1 MILNLD
7 LILIPVK
14 ISAATIILCLA
25 LLLVACAS
33 GYGLF
38 QILRPLM
45 QRQNSVA
52 GSATDIA
59 DTVETTASGLK
70 SKSPKN

>member
-7 LILIPVK
+7 LVLIPVK

-38 QILRPLM
+38 QILRPLIR
-45 QRQNSVA
+45 RQNSVA
-52 GSATDIA
+52 ESDADIA
-59 DTVETTASGLK
+59 DAAETVASSLK
-70 SKSPKN
+70 SNSSKN